1 MREFDVLILG
11 GGPAGLSAAIYAGRG
26 NRSVAVIDSA
36 TIGGQPQ
43 YYSSIA
49 NYPGYVSI
57 DSSGLVRNMAFQA
70 ESYNVEFFPYTEIE
84 RVHFLAGNDKEIVTD
99 EEVFKGHVVIIATG
113 AHPKLLNVPEEEK
126 FRFNGIS
133 YCAICDGGFYKGKDV
148 VVIGGG
154 NSALEEALYLSKIAH
169 KVYVIH
175 RRDEFRADKVIQS
188 HVYETMNIEV
198 ILNSTVKHL
207 LGENKV
213 TGVLLS
219 DGRELKV
226 DGVFPYIGQ
235 IPNSELFDGLIKT
248 DKNGFIVTSAIQ
260 ETNLEGVY
268 AAGDVTASLL
278 KQVVT
283 ATAEGAIAGTFAL
296 RYLDVK

>member
-11 GGPAGLSAAIYAGRG
+11 GGPAGLSAALYAGRG

-84 RVHFLAGNDKEIVTD
+84 RVHFLAGNDKEVVTD

-154 NSALEEALYLSKIAH
+154 NSALEEALYLSKIAR

-188 HVYETMNIEV
+188 HVYETRNIEV
-198 ILNSTVKHL
+198 ILNATVKHV
-207 LGENKV
+207 LGEQKV

-219 DGRELKV
+219 DERELKV
-226 DGVFPYIGQ
+226 DGVFPYIGSE
-235 IPNSELFDGLIKT
+235 PNTDLFKGILET
-248 DKNGFIVTSAIQ
+248 DKHGFIKVNEKQ
-260 ETNLEGVY
+260 ETSVSGVY
-268 AAGDVTASLL
+268 AAGDVTNSVL

-283 ATAEGAIAGTFAL
+283 AVADGAKAATFGL
-296 RYLDVK
+296 KYLS